1 MKKTLTAIVIS
12 FFMTVSAV
20 AADYTIYLPTKPGSG
35 LDQWA
40 QVVIKELKK
49 HVDGDVKSVH
59 IPGARHRLGMN
70 KWHNE
75 NRFKDGAITVT
86 GGTTTVNTLV
96 VSGVEYDYRNWDAI
110 GVQLLDIFVGKRK
123 DWNPKD
129 GGMVFGNDHAAG
141 DTTGMILMYCGNL
154 DGKIESYKKC
164 VEEDM
169 TYVKGVNDKQGTLM
183 FARGEFNVFRGNPT
197 AWTKKISKFEQ
208 GELWFTQG
216 VYDPKKKK
224 IVTNPNAPGKDFY
237 TVFKETWGEEPKGEL
252 YEAYR
257 LVQFQND
264 SLQKGLWVNK
274 GAKHR
279 KALVKALKKM
289 LKDPESRA
297 IIAKA
302 SGGDYN
308 WAIGEKADK
317 IVLDQRKQYTET
329 KLKNLVWWFNNIF
342 GWKAEFKPELLK

>member
-1 MKKTLTAIVIS
+1 MKKLLMA
-12 FFMTVSAV
+12 TVLFIFSITSAV
-20 AADYTIYLPTKPGSG
+20 ADYTIYLPTKPGSG

-49 HVDGDVKSVH
+49 HVDGTITSVH
-59 IPGARHRLGMN
+59 IPGARHLIGMN
-70 KWHNE
+70 KWNKE
-75 NRFKDGAITVT
+75 NRFKENSITVT
-86 GGTTTVNTLV
+86 GGTTSVNTLV
-96 VSGVEYDYRNWDAI
+96 KTGVEYDYSNWDAI

-123 DWNPKD
+123 DWNPRD

-141 DTTGMILMYCGNL
+141 DVTGMVLMYCGNL

-197 AWTKKISKFEQ
+197 AWTKKISKFEH
-208 GELWFTQG
+208 GEIWFTQG
-216 VYDPKKKK
+216 VYNPVTKR
-224 IVTNPNAPGKDFY
+224 IETNPNAQGYDFD
-237 TVFKETWGEEPKGEL
+237 TVFEKTWGEKPKGEL
-252 YEAYR
+252 YDAYR

-274 GAKHR
+274 DAPHR
-279 KALVKALKKM
+279 DELVKALKKM
-289 LKDPESRA
+289 LADPESRA

-308 WAIGEKADK
+308 WAIGEEADS
-317 IVLDQRKQYTET
+317 IVEYQKSLYTEK
-329 KLKNLVWWFNNIF
+329 KLKDLVWWFNNIF
-342 GWKAEFKPELLK
+342 GWKAEFKPHLLK

>member
-1 MKKTLTAIVIS
+1 MKKMIASIAFLFFTA
-12 FFMTVSAV
+12 VSAM
-20 AADYTIYLPTKPGSG
+20 ADYTIYLPTKPGSG

-49 HVDGDVKSVH
+49 HIDGEVKSVH
-59 IPGARHRLGMN
+59 IPGARHLLGMN
-70 KWHNE
+70 KWQNE
-75 NRFKDGAITVT
+75 NRFNEGAITVT
-86 GGTTTVNTLV
+86 GGTTSVNTLV
-96 VSGVEYDYRNWDAI
+96 VKGVEYDYTTWDAI

-141 DTTGMILMYCGNL
+141 DVTGMVLMYCGNL

-164 VEEDM
+164 VDEDM
-169 TYVKGVNDKQGTLM
+169 KYVKGVDDKQGTLM
-183 FARGEFNVFRGNPT
+183 FANGEFNVFRGNPT
-197 AWTKKISKFEQ
+197 AWTKQIAKFEH

-216 VYDPKKKK
+216 VYDKKKK
-224 IVTNPNAPGKDFY
+224 RIVTNPNAPGKDFD

-252 YEAYR
+252 YDAYR

-274 GAKHR
+274 DAKHR
-279 KALVKALKKM
+279 KELVKALKKM

-302 SGGDYN
+302 SGGDYE
-308 WAIGEKADK
+308 WAIGEEADK
-317 IVLDQRKQYTET
+317 IVQYQRSLYTEE
-329 KLKNLVWWFNNIF
+329 KLKNIVWWFNNIF

>member
-1 MKKTLTAIVIS
+1 MKKLILATFLFLFT
-12 FFMTVSAV
+12 TVSAM
-20 AADYTIYLPTKPGSG
+20 AEYTIYLPTKPGSG

-49 HVDGDVKSVH
+49 HVDEPIVSVH

-70 KWHNE
+70 KWEKE
-75 NRFKDGAITVT
+75 NRFLDGAITVT

-96 VSGVEYDYRNWDAI
+96 VAGVEYDYRNWDAI

-123 DWNPKD
+123 DWNPRD

-141 DTTGMILMYCGNL
+141 DTTGMVLMYCGNL

-164 VEEDM
+164 VDKDM

-197 AWTKKISKFEQ
+197 AWTKKISKFEH

-216 VYDPKKKK
+216 VYDKKKKK
-224 IVTNPNAPGKDFY
+224 IVTNPNAKGYDFD
-237 TVFKETWGEEPKGEL
+237 TVFEKTWGEKPKGEL

-279 KALVKALKKM
+279 DKLVKALKKM
-289 LKDPESRA
+289 LADKESRA

-308 WAIGEKADK
+308 WAIGEEADQ
-317 IVLDQRKQYTET
+317 IVLDQRKQYTEE

-342 GWKAEFKPELLK
+342 GWKAEFKSHLLK